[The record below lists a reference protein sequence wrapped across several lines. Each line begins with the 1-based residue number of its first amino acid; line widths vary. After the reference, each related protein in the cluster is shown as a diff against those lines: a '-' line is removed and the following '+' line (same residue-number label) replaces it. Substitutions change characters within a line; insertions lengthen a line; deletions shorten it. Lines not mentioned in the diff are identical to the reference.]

1 MKLFEKIPASFFS
14 ILASPNRELY
24 WTALVTLHHLLEYD
38 LNIPVEDYCIA
49 LGDTLSYMELT
60 AEDALDEEEQRLIRQ
75 PNGKVRWIIHR
86 LKRAGWL
93 DTEYQDGTFE
103 EVVAPRDYADQMIRL
118 LLALEQA
125 ETKEYNSLVF
135 STYSVLKQAY
145 EEKSDHMYDALL
157 TARRNTTEL
166 LQDLKSLY
174 HNIRYYHQIIGQA
187 VDVNQLLH
195 DYYDEY
201 KGMLDRIYHPIK
213 TMDSLP
219 HYRQPILD
227 ILNAL
232 LVDDE
237 IMERAVGRMV
247 QLHPDED
254 PVEARRTLDYYIQEL
269 LSSYSN
275 VEDILRQI
283 DRKHRAYTRESVDSI
298 KYRMSA
304 DHSIAGKLTEL
315 LQALSET
322 TAGKQREAMLDWMQK
337 GIQCENQAFAD
348 GGSLWH
354 PTVRSRRSGAPDR
367 LVQDLSP
374 EEERELLQTF
384 RADRSRRY
392 SIARAWQY
400 LAHMLEDR
408 EMVTSEELTL
418 EQDDQF
424 IWLLMVAVR
433 STDRNAPFS
442 VEFLPGEIENSGYR
456 IPRMRISR
464 RGTAKRAE
472 KEDL

>member
-1 MKLFEKIPASFFS
+1 
-14 ILASPNRELY
+14 
-24 WTALVTLHHLLEYD
+24 
-38 LNIPVEDYCIA
+38 
-49 LGDTLSYMELT
+49 
-60 AEDALDEEEQRLIRQ
+60 
-75 PNGKVRWIIHR
+75 
-86 LKRAGWL
+86 
-93 DTEYQDGTFE
+93 
-103 EVVAPRDYADQMIRL
+103 
-118 LLALEQA
+118 
-125 ETKEYNSLVF
+125 
-135 STYSVLKQAY
+135 
-145 EEKSDHMYDALL
+145 
-157 TARRNTTEL
+157 
-166 LQDLKSLY
+166 
-174 HNIRYYHQIIGQA
+174 
-187 VDVNQLLH
+187 
-195 DYYDEY
+195 
-201 KGMLDRIYHPIK
+201 
-213 TMDSLP
+213 
-219 HYRQPILD
+219 
-227 ILNAL
+227 
-232 LVDDE
+232 
-237 IMERAVGRMV
+237 MERAVGRMV

-254 PVEARRTLDYYIQEL
+254 PAEARRTLDGYIQEL

-315 LQALSET
+315 LRTLSET
-322 TAGKQREAMLDWMQK
+322 TAEKQREAMLDWMQK

-367 LVQDLSP
+367 LVQDPSP

-424 IWLLMVAVR
+424 VWLLMAAVR

-442 VEFLPGEIENSGYR
+442 VEFLPGETENNGYR
-456 IPRMRISR
+456 IPHMRISR
-464 RGTAKRAE
+464 RGTTKKAE
-472 KEDL
+472 KEEL

>member
-14 ILASPNRELY
+14 VLASPNREIY
-24 WTALVTLHHLLEYD
+24 WAALATLHQLLEYD
-38 LNIPVEDYCIA
+38 LNIPVDDYCVA
-49 LGDTLSYMELT
+49 LGDKLSDLELS
-60 AEDALDEEEQRLIRQ
+60 AEDSMDEEEKDLIRR
-75 PNGKVRWIIHR
+75 PNGKARWIVHR

-93 DTEYQDGTFE
+93 DTEYRDGTFE
-103 EVVAPRDYADQMIRL
+103 EVIAPRDYADQMIRL
-118 LLALEQA
+118 LLELERS

-135 STYSVLKQAY
+135 STYSGLKQAY
-145 EEKSDHMYDALL
+145 VEKSDRMYEALL
-157 TARRNTTEL
+157 TARRNTAEL

-174 HNIRYYHQIIGQA
+174 HNIRYYHQIVGQA

-213 TMDSLP
+213 TMDSLS

-227 ILNAL
+227 ILSAL

-247 QLHPDED
+247 QLHPDEE
-254 PVEARRTLDYYIQEL
+254 PAQARRTLESYIQEL
-269 LSSYSN
+269 LSSYSS
-275 VEDILRQI
+275 VEEILRQI

-315 LQALSET
+315 LRAASET
-322 TAGKQREAMLDWMQK
+322 APKQLREAMLARMQE
-337 GIQCENQAFAD
+337 GVQCENQAFAD
-348 GGSLWH
+348 AGSFWH
-354 PTVRSRRSGAPDR
+354 PTVRSRRAGAPDR
-367 LVQDLSP
+367 IVQDLSP
-374 EEERELLQTF
+374 EEERELRQTF

-392 SIARAWQY
+392 SVARAWQY
-400 LAHMLEDR
+400 LAHVLEGK
-408 EMVTSEELTL
+408 ETVTSEELAL
-418 EQDDQF
+418 EKDDQF
-424 IWLLMVAVR
+424 IWLLMAAVR
-433 STDRNAPFS
+433 STDRSAPFS
-442 VEFLPGEIENSGYR
+442 VEFLPGETENGGYR

-464 RGTAKRAE
+464 KNHDRTEEGT
-472 KEDL
+472 